1 MFNLRDKEINTL
13 LDTKRLLIYIP
24 LILIEQDKQSD
35 DEDDDKEE
43 QHTLKLPPGVP
54 KMHKNKNQLSYFSTK
69 TYVVG
74 TRKNRLIETV
84 LLSIQNLCLN

>member
-1 MFNLRDKEINTL
+1 MFKLKDKEISIL

-24 LILIEQDKQSD
+24 LILIEQDKKSD
-35 DEDDDKEE
+35 DEDDKKEN
-43 QHTLKLPPGVP
+43 QHTPKLPPGVS

-74 TRKNRLIETV
+74 T
-84 LLSIQNLCLN
+84 